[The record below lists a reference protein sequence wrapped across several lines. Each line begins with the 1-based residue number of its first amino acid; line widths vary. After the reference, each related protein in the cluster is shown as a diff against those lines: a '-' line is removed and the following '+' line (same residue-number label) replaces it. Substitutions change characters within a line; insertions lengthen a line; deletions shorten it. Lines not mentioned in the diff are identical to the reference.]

1 MEIVRNK
8 NSIAKR
14 YDEVIRGDVF
24 NYGGTIYLKMD
35 TNESVDLSDG
45 TTFEFQPTTEV
56 KIVSARLIITE
67 NYWKTFIKILD
78 KINILWYNW

>member
-8 NSIAKR
+8 NSITKR
-14 YDEVIRGDVF
+14 YDEVKRGEVF
-24 NYGGTIYLKMD
+24 NYDETIYLKMD

-45 TTFEFQPTTEV
+45 TTFEFQPTIEV

-67 NYWKTFIKILD
+67 NY
-78 KINILWYNW
+78 

>member
-1 MEIVRNK
+1 MEIVKNK

-14 YDEVIRGDVF
+14 YDEVKRGDVF

-45 TTFEFQPTTEV
+45 TTIEFQPATEV

-67 NYWKTFIKILD
+67 NY
-78 KINILWYNW
+78 

>member
-14 YDEVIRGDVF
+14 YDEVRRGDVF

-67 NYWKTFIKILD
+67 NY
-78 KINILWYNW
+78 

>member
-8 NSIAKR
+8 NSITKR
-14 YDEVIRGDVF
+14 YDEVRRGDVF
-24 NYGGTIYLKMD
+24 NYGETIYLKMD

-67 NYWKTFIKILD
+67 NY
-78 KINILWYNW
+78 

>member
-8 NSIAKR
+8 NSITKR
-14 YDEVIRGDVF
+14 YDEVKRGEVF
-24 NYGGTIYLKMD
+24 NYGETIYLKMD

-67 NYWKTFIKILD
+67 NY
-78 KINILWYNW
+78 

>member
-8 NSIAKR
+8 NSITKR
-14 YDEVIRGDVF
+14 YDEVKRGEVF
-24 NYGGTIYLKMD
+24 NYDETIYLKMD

-67 NYWKTFIKILD
+67 NY
-78 KINILWYNW
+78 

>member
-8 NSIAKR
+8 APITKR
-14 YDEVIRGDVF
+14 YDEVKMGDVF
-24 NYGGTIYLKMD
+24 NYGGAIYLKTD
-35 TNESVDLSDG
+35 TDGSVDLSDG

-67 NYWKTFIKILD
+67 NY
-78 KINILWYNW
+78 

>member
-14 YDEVIRGDVF
+14 YDEVRRGDVF

-45 TTFEFQPTTEV
+45 TTFEFQPDTEV
-56 KIVSARLIITE
+56 KIVYARLIITE
-67 NYWKTFIKILD
+67 NY
-78 KINILWYNW
+78 

>member
-67 NYWKTFIKILD
+67 NY
-78 KINILWYNW
+78 

>member
-14 YDEVIRGDVF
+14 YDEVRRGNVF

-45 TTFEFQPTTEV
+45 TTFEFQPDTEV
-56 KIVSARLIITE
+56 KIVYARLIITE
-67 NYWKTFIKILD
+67 NY
-78 KINILWYNW
+78 

>member
-8 NSIAKR
+8 NSITKR
-14 YDEVIRGDVF
+14 YDEVKRGDVF
-24 NYGGTIYLKMD
+24 NYGETIYLKMD

-45 TTFEFQPTTEV
+45 STFEFQPTTEV

-67 NYWKTFIKILD
+67 NY
-78 KINILWYNW
+78 

>member
-8 NSIAKR
+8 NSITKR
-14 YDEVIRGDVF
+14 YDEVKMGDVF
-24 NYGGTIYLKMD
+24 YYDGQIYLKMD

-67 NYWKTFIKILD
+67 NY
-78 KINILWYNW
+78 

>member
-1 MEIVRNK
+1 MEIVKNK
-8 NSIAKR
+8 NSITKR
-14 YDEVIRGDVF
+14 YDEVRRGDVF
-24 NYGGTIYLKMD
+24 NYGETIYLKMD

-67 NYWKTFIKILD
+67 NY
-78 KINILWYNW
+78 